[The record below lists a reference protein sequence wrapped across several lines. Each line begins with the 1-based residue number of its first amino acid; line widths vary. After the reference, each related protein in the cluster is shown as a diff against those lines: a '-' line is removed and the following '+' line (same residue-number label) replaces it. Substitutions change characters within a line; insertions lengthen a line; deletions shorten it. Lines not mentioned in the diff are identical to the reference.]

1 MRYVLIQKTL
11 LAIHRVTSISKKP
24 RIGRIFE
31 FVKTGNFA
39 VKTKWIAGLAAITFV
54 AVAGWLI
61 LSQKKTAPDVTVATL
76 NGDKLSLSQLHGKV
90 VLVNFWA
97 TSCTTCVAEMPK
109 MVETYN
115 TFAPRGYEMV
125 AVAMDYDRPDYVLN
139 YATRNNLP
147 FTVALDLKGEA
158 AQAFGG
164 VRLTPTSF
172 LIDKR
177 GRIVQQYLG
186 APDFPKLHAL
196 VDQLLKES

>member
-1 MRYVLIQKTL
+1 M
-11 LAIHRVTSISKKP
+11 
-24 RIGRIFE
+24 
-31 FVKTGNFA
+31 
-39 VKTKWIAGLAAITFV
+39 KTKWIAGLAAIVVVT
-54 AVAGWLI
+54 VAGGLI
-61 LSQKKTAPDVTVATL
+61 LSQKPAAPDVTVATL
-76 NGDKLSLSQLHGKV
+76 KGDKLSLSQLHGKV

-97 TSCTTCVAEMPK
+97 TSCTTCVGEMPQ

-125 AVAMDYDRPDYVLN
+125 AIAMDYDRPDYVLN

-147 FTVALDLKGEA
+147 FTVALDLKGDA

-172 LIDKR
+172 LIDKK

-186 APDFPKLHAL
+186 VPDFPKLHAL

>member
-1 MRYVLIQKTL
+1 M
-11 LAIHRVTSISKKP
+11 
-24 RIGRIFE
+24 
-31 FVKTGNFA
+31 
-39 VKTKWIAGLAAITFV
+39 KTKWIAGLAAITFV

-76 NGDKLSLSQLHGKV
+76 KGDKLSLSQLHGKV

-109 MVETYN
+109 LVDTYN
-115 TFAPRGYEMV
+115 TFAARGYTMV

-147 FTVALDLKGEA
+147 FTVALDLKGDA

-172 LIDKR
+172 LIDKK
-177 GRIVQQYLG
+177 GRIVQKYLG
-186 APDFPKLHAL
+186 EPDFPKLHAL

>member
-1 MRYVLIQKTL
+1 MKKKWVAGIG
-11 LAIHRVTSISKKP
+11 AIV
-24 RIGRIFE
+24 
-31 FVKTGNFA
+31 
-39 VKTKWIAGLAAITFV
+39 IAI
-54 AVAGWLI
+54 AGWLI
-61 LSQKKTAPDVTVATL
+61 LSQKPAAPDITVATL
-76 NGDKLSLSQLHGKV
+76 KGDKLSLAQLRGKV

-97 TSCTTCVAEMPK
+97 TSCTTCVSEMPK
-109 MVETYN
+109 MVDTYN
-115 TFAPRGYEMV
+115 TFAPRGYTMV

-172 LIDKR
+172 LIDKQ

-186 APDFPKLHAL
+186 QPDFPKLHAL

>member
-1 MRYVLIQKTL
+1 M
-11 LAIHRVTSISKKP
+11 
-24 RIGRIFE
+24 
-31 FVKTGNFA
+31 
-39 VKTKWIAGLAAITFV
+39 KTKWIAGLAAITFV

-76 NGDKLSLSQLHGKV
+76 KGDKLSLSQLHGKV

-109 MVETYN
+109 LVDTYN
-115 TFAPRGYEMV
+115 TFAARGYTMV

-147 FTVALDLKGEA
+147 FTVALDLKGDA

>member
-1 MRYVLIQKTL
+1 M
-11 LAIHRVTSISKKP
+11 
-24 RIGRIFE
+24 
-31 FVKTGNFA
+31 
-39 VKTKWIAGLAAITFV
+39 KTKWIAGLAAIVVVT
-54 AVAGWLI
+54 VAGWLI
-61 LSQKKTAPDVTVATL
+61 LSQKQAAPDVTVATL
-76 NGDKLSLSQLHGKV
+76 KGEKLSLSQLHGKV

-97 TSCTTCVAEMPK
+97 TSCTTCVGEMPK

-147 FTVALDLKGEA
+147 FTVALDLKGDA

-172 LIDKR
+172 LIDKQ

-186 APDFPKLHAL
+186 EPDFPKLHAL

>member
-1 MRYVLIQKTL
+1 MKKKWVAGIG
-11 LAIHRVTSISKKP
+11 AIV
-24 RIGRIFE
+24 
-31 FVKTGNFA
+31 
-39 VKTKWIAGLAAITFV
+39 IAI
-54 AVAGWLI
+54 AGWLI
-61 LSQKKTAPDVTVATL
+61 LSQKPAAPDITVATL
-76 NGDKLSLSQLHGKV
+76 KGDKLSLAQLRGKV

-97 TSCTTCVAEMPK
+97 TSCTTCVSEMPK
-109 MVETYN
+109 MVDTYN
-115 TFAPRGYEMV
+115 TFAPRGYTMV

-172 LIDKR
+172 LIDKQ

-186 APDFPKLHAL
+186 EPDFPKLHAL

>member
-1 MRYVLIQKTL
+1 M
-11 LAIHRVTSISKKP
+11 S
-24 RIGRIFE
+24 
-31 FVKTGNFA
+31 A
-39 VKTKWIAGLAAITFV
+39 VKTKLIAGIAAIVV

-61 LSQKKTAPDVTVATL
+61 LSQKPAAPEFSLATL
-76 NGDKLSLSQLHGKV
+76 KGGTVSLAQLRGKV

-97 TSCTTCVAEMPK
+97 TTCTTCVGEMPQ
-109 MVETYN
+109 MVETYKK
-115 TFAPRGYEMV
+115 FAPQGFEMV

-139 YATRNNLP
+139 YAQQNALP
-147 FTVALDLKGEA
+147 FTVALDLKGAA

-186 APDFPKLHAL
+186 ALDFARFNML
-196 VDQLLKES
+196 VDHLLNESA

>member
-1 MRYVLIQKTL
+1 M
-11 LAIHRVTSISKKP
+11 
-24 RIGRIFE
+24 
-31 FVKTGNFA
+31 
-39 VKTKWIAGLAAITFV
+39 KTKWIAGLAAIVVVT
-54 AVAGWLI
+54 VAGWLI
-61 LSQKKTAPDVTVATL
+61 LSQKQAAPDVTVATL
-76 NGDKLSLSQLHGKV
+76 KGEKLSLSQLHGKV

-97 TSCTTCVAEMPK
+97 TSCTTCVGEMPK

-172 LIDKR
+172 LIDKK

-186 APDFPKLHAL
+186 EPDFPKLHAL

>member
-1 MRYVLIQKTL
+1 M
-11 LAIHRVTSISKKP
+11 
-24 RIGRIFE
+24 
-31 FVKTGNFA
+31 
-39 VKTKWIAGLAAITFV
+39 KTKWIAGLAAIVVVT
-54 AVAGWLI
+54 VAGWLI
-61 LSQKKTAPDVTVATL
+61 LSQKQAAPDVTVATL
-76 NGDKLSLSQLHGKV
+76 KGDKLSLSQLHGKV

-97 TSCTTCVAEMPK
+97 TSCTTCVGEMPK

-147 FTVALDLKGEA
+147 FTVALDLKGDA

-172 LIDKR
+172 LIDKK

-186 APDFPKLHAL
+186 VPDFPKLHAL